1 MDLVLGVDVG
11 GTSSRAVAVTMR
23 GDVVGRGR
31 AGGGNPAALG
41 AARAFANLGL
51 AVREALASVDPA
63 EVRGVTVGLAGAGAL
78 LDPAVRAV
86 FEQTVSDCG
95 PVVPPRVVGDAVVAF
110 AAGTAAP
117 SGTVLISGT
126 GAVAARI
133 TGCEAVAVADGH
145 GWLLGDEGSA
155 FWLGRAAARTAVRQ
169 AASGRP
175 WRDLG
180 PLVRLVVGHLLPG
193 VAAEAEVEGG
203 SRDAER
209 TGGDQGS
216 VVVERAGAERA
227 GAAGS
232 GGPGS
237 GGELADLLATAAQA
251 RHPLALA
258 ELAPLVV
265 RAARL
270 GDPAA
275 AEIVAGAAARLAG
288 TAARVHDPGPDV
300 PIVLAGGVLTSGG
313 PVRRA
318 VVDLLRRR
326 WGDPPIAVAGDGAGA
341 AAWLAAAPFLGREE
355 AAGLHRRF
363 VGPGAVRPGVPGPAG
378 GSDPGG

>member
-1 MDLVLGVDVG
+1 MDLVVGVDAG
-11 GTSSRAVAVTMR
+11 GTSSRAVAVTTR

-95 PVVPPRVVGDAVVAF
+95 PAVPPRVVGDAVVAF

-175 WRDLG
+175 WRGLG

-209 TGGDQGS
+209 TGGDQES
-216 VVVERAGAERA
+216 AVAERA
-227 GAAGS
+227 GAA
-232 GGPGS
+232 GS

-275 AEIVAGAAARLAG
+275 EEIVAGAAARLAG

-363 VGPGAVRPGVPGPAG
+363 VGPGAVRPGAPGPAG

>member
-1 MDLVLGVDVG
+1 MDLVLGVDAG
-11 GTSSRAVAVTMR
+11 GTSTRAVVVTTA

-41 AARAFANLGL
+41 AERAFGNLGL
-51 AVREALASVDPA
+51 AVREALTSADPA
-63 EVRGVTVGLAGAGAL
+63 EVRAVTVGLAGAGTL
-78 LDPAVRAV
+78 RDPAVRAA
-86 FEQTVSDCG
+86 FERTVRGCG
-95 PVVPPRVVGDAVVAF
+95 PAVPPRAVGDAVVAF

-126 GAVAARI
+126 GAVAVRI
-133 TGCEAVAVADGH
+133 TGREPVAVADGH

-155 FWLGRAAARTAVRQ
+155 FWLGRAAARAAVRQ
-169 AASGRP
+169 AGPGRP

-180 PLVRLVVGHLLPG
+180 PLARFVVRHLLPEIAG
-193 VAAEAEVEGG
+193 EIGGAEEVEAAEGAGVTGG
-203 SRDAER
+203 AGGCER
-209 TGGDQGS
+209 T
-216 VVVERAGAERA
+216 AGA
-227 GAAGS
+227 GAVGS
-232 GGPGS
+232 GKPVDEPVDG
-237 GGELADLLATAAQA
+237 LADLLATAAQA

-270 GDPAA
+270 GDPSAE
-275 AEIVAGAAARLAG
+275 EIVAGAAARLAG
-288 TAARVHDPGPDV
+288 TAARVHDPAPDA

-326 WGDPPIAVAGDGAGA
+326 WGDPPIVVAGDGAGA
-341 AAWLAAAPFLGREE
+341 AAWLAAVPFLGREE
-355 AAGLHRRF
+355 AAGLHRCF
-363 VGPGAVRPGVPGPAG
+363 VGPGAVRPGAPGPAG